1 MAAIRMF
8 FSWLIGKEVLE
19 KNSAREAE
27 NPLLFT

>member
-8 FSWLIGKEVLE
+8 FSSLTGKEVLDM
-19 KNSAREAE
+19 NSAREAE